1 MPCHATLGK
10 PEKSQHR
17 LSYDVARF
25 RGARH
30 MTTIEPERKA
40 EGLNRILEDLTT
52 PPTLDDLIGLSPAQR
67 SVAPGRAML
76 PEGGP
81 ALARVEAGI
90 GMRYLLLE
98 DGRRQVEALLYPG
111 DLCGLTERLAQS
123 RGTYHE
129 AITPMVLSVIDP
141 ADLRLHTRR
150 GGAIAETLLR
160 LMAVE
165 VSRLSQWLGSTGQRS
180 APEGIAWFVC
190 QVWDRADNAGLI
202 EADSAPFPFSQQVVA
217 DALGLSL
224 VHTNKTMRR
233 LREQG
238 LFRIADG
245 RVHVPALVRL
255 RRAAVL

>member
-1 MPCHATLGK
+1 M
-10 PEKSQHR
+10 
-17 LSYDVARF
+17 D
-25 RGARH
+25 
-30 MTTIEPERKA
+30 
-40 EGLNRILEDLTT
+40 DLTT
-52 PPTLDDLIGLSPAQR
+52 PLTLDDLVGRSPTQR
-67 SVAPGRAML
+67 TVTPGRAML

-81 ALARVEAGI
+81 ALVRVEAGI

-111 DLCGLTERLAQS
+111 DLCGLTELLAQS
-123 RGTYHE
+123 RSACHE

-141 ADLRLHTRR
+141 ADLRLQTLR
-150 GGAIAETLLR
+150 GGASAEMLLR

-165 VSRLSQWLGSTGQRS
+165 VLRLSHWLGSAGQRNAS
-180 APEGIAWFVC
+180 EGIAWFVC
-190 QVWDRADNAGLI
+190 QVWERAESSGLI
-202 EADSAPFPFSQQVVA
+202 ERDTAPFPFSQQVVA

-238 LFRIADG
+238 LFRIAG
-245 RVHVPALVRL
+245 ARVHVPSITRL